1 MLVLSHKDYG
11 MLVLSHKDYAEPSPE
26 KDYDLGIPAA
36 AATPFEVG
44 RSLRASKSKNAAT
57 GMSGKTVASKVEK
70 VLFFRYEGPPNLVLL
85 LSGPQSLRYTT
96 PTPG

>member
-1 MLVLSHKDYG
+1 MLVLSHKD
-11 MLVLSHKDYAEPSPE
+11 DAEPSPE

-57 GMSGKTVASKVEK
+57 GMSGKTVASKVKK

-85 LSGPQSLRYTT
+85 LSGPKSMRYTT